1 MAVNN
6 PELHKLKNKIIDYK
20 RFSFIFL
27 FISAFLNIGSALPFD
42 GKTEG
47 KAEFLLM
54 SSFAFL
60 IISLLFYWRLRK
72 AKRTYEE
79 HL

>member
-1 MAVNN
+1 MK
-6 PELHKLKNKIIDYK
+6 EHKLMMLKHKIIDYK

-54 SSFAFL
+54 TSFVFL
-60 IISLLFYWRLRK
+60 ITSLLFYWRLRK
-72 AKRTYEE
+72 AKKRYEE
-79 HL
+79 NL